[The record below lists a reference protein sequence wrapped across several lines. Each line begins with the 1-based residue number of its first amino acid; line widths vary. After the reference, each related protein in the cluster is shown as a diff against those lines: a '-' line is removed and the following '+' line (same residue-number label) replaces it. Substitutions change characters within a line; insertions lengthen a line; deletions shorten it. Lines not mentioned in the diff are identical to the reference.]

1 MHSTKRA
8 LYLGH
13 NKPLIMSYNT
23 QNTGIEFS
31 YLAVLLLL
39 AYVMSSAP
47 KYVRQFRENHED
59 IKIEKVSPFQQVLK
73 IGKYYTVD
81 PYIRTWKKLSPG
93 SSNNIATVQNP
104 GLR

>member
-1 MHSTKRA
+1 
-8 LYLGH
+8 
-13 NKPLIMSYNT
+13 MSYHT
-23 QNTGIEFS
+23 QHSGIEFS

-47 KYVRQFRENHED
+47 KYVRKFRENHED
-59 IKIEKVSPFQQVLK
+59 IKIEKTSPIQQVLK
-73 IGKYYTVD
+73 IGKYYTID
-81 PYIRTWKKLSPG
+81 PYIRTWKRLSPG